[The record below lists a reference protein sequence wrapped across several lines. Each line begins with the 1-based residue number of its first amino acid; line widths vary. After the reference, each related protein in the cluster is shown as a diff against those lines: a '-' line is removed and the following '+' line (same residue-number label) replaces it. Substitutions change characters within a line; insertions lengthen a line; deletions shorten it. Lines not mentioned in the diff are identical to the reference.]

1 MSHKSEPDNYI
12 HVLCRLHFTHHS
24 VHVICFTSFTAI
36 SQSSQPPR
44 SFDDPELV
52 DGHYDSTTDAEIRTL
67 FDKFIADYGRDY
79 R

>member
-1 MSHKSEPDNYI
+1 MSHNWTAILTIQCP
-12 HVLCRLHFTHHS
+12 LHSTHHS
-24 VHVICFTSFTAI
+24 VHVLCFSSFTAV

-52 DGHYDSTTDAEIRTL
+52 EGHYDSTIDAETRTL
-67 FDKFIADYGRDY
+67 FDKFIVDYGRDY